1 MIGKSGEKLKEIIII
16 ERNLLTTIIVKDD
29 PYSVILA
36 RALLLFLLTFNVFL
50 NAYIMMSLDR
60 SDLLIGLLT
69 IVIGVLGQFAAITGQ
84 FGWKIGNLLLN
95 TFVISDLLLTILSL
109 LIEQNGRNFMTK
121 LSFYFTIISLLVG
134 LFIVMKK
141 FRSK

>member
-1 MIGKSGEKLKEIIII
+1 MISKSGEKLKGIII
-16 ERNLLTTIIVKDD
+16 ESKVIPIKIVKDD

-50 NAYIMMSLDR
+50 NAYVMMSLDR

-95 TFVISDLLLTILSL
+95 TFVISDLLLIIISL
-109 LIEQNGRNFMTK
+109 LAEQNGRNFMTK
-121 LSFYFTIISLLVG
+121 LSFCFTMISLFVG